1 MKFGIHRIYNSLYLN
16 EIGLLELL
24 FALTPLLSG
33 FMLGSVPLSVLMWPI
48 LIILTVVRNKTI
60 KVKNFRPLTL
70 FILYWFIHQII
81 LLFIT
86 DVNGNLIVSQ
96 IIYFVAVYFLYPTLD
111 SNKIKG
117 AMNWVA
123 MLSMAGLLYQ
133 WFDLLRGNMIHPLEI
148 PGLNMQYEYRSE
160 VLTIRPSS
168 FYMEPA
174 AYVSYMICPLAL
186 ALMDKKYIWAGLI
199 IFSMFLTTSTTGI
212 ALSFIILFVSIFSG
226 RKFRLSS
233 FLIVLLLGGAMIYA
247 LGTFEAFEGG
257 IEKIENTEAST
268 NVRLS
273 QGPRVVASM
282 RADEYIFGVPYSTAY
297 DYCKSG
303 RMTDV
308 LIYGESVYMS
318 TFWDMILCYGIV
330 GLVLY
335 LLIYV
340 RLFKM
345 SRLIWPI
352 LIGLCATLF
361 SDPDGIKSNFV
372 YKLIFMLV
380 IALSDKQLS
389 YSKRKQQLRIEET

>member
-1 MKFGIHRIYNSLYLN
+1 MAKGSLNIFNYLN
-16 EIGLLELL
+16 LNKIGVLELA
-24 FALTPLLSG
+24 FALTPILMG
-33 FMLGSVPLSVLMWPI
+33 FKLGPLPLSVLMWPLLI
-48 LIILTVVRNKTI
+48 LLSVIKAKGIKT
-60 KVKNFRPLTL
+60 KDFRPLTV
-70 FILYWFIHQII
+70 FVVYWLVHQLIMMLI
-81 LLFIT
+81 S
-86 DVNGNLIVSQ
+86 DVNANTIISQ
-96 IIYFVAVYFLYPTLD
+96 LLYFVAVYFLYPTLD
-111 SNKIKG
+111 SEKLRG
-117 AMNWVA
+117 ALNWVA
-123 MLSMAGLLYQ
+123 IISIIGLLYQ
-133 WFDLLRGNMIHPLEI
+133 WVDIARGNLVHPIEI
-148 PGLNMQYEYRSE
+148 PGL
-160 VLTIRPSS
+160 TIEAENRLETLSLRPSS

-174 AYVSYMICPLAL
+174 AYVAFMICPLAF
-186 ALMDKKYIWAGLI
+186 ALIDKKYLWAGLI

-212 ALSFIILFVSIFSG
+212 ALSFIILFVSLFSG
-226 RKFRLSS
+226 RKFRFSS
-233 FLIVLLLGGAMIYA
+233 LIIVLLLGGAMIYA

-257 IEKIENTEAST
+257 IEKLENTEAST
-268 NVRLS
+268 NIRLS
-273 QGPRVVASM
+273 QGPRVVGSM
-282 RADEYIFGVPYSTAY
+282 HPEEYIFGVPYSSAY
-297 DYCKSG
+297 NYCRAG
-303 RMTDV
+303 RYTDV
-308 LIYGESVYMS
+308 LYYGESVYMS